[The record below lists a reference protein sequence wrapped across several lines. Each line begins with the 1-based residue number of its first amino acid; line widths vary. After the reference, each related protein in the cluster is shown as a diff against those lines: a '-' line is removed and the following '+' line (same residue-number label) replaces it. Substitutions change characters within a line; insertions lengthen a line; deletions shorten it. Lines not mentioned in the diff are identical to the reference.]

1 MVTFTMKAFQSVLD
15 VICPGPSQQDV
26 VASCVGT
33 MLKNSNG
40 FKEMS
45 KSYNNMAESL
55 SLCLKASKHS
65 SIERRVICA
74 FLYKNFTH
82 RQISELMN
90 THKFKLATGRTRMNA
105 KSDYE
110 LLLNEGCLDSKSHK
124 FSKLNESD
132 IKYAVNYILNK
143 SNMTPLSHGHR
154 LYQLEMV
161 TR

>member
-1 MVTFTMKAFQSVLD
+1 
-15 VICPGPSQQDV
+15 
-26 VASCVGT
+26 
-33 MLKNSNG
+33 
-40 FKEMS
+40 
-45 KSYNNMAESL
+45 
-55 SLCLKASKHS
+55 
-65 SIERRVICA
+65 
-74 FLYKNFTH
+74 
-82 RQISELMN
+82 MN
-90 THKFKLATGRTRMNA
+90 TRKFKLAIGRKKMNT

-110 LLLNEGCLDSKSHK
+110 LLPNEGYLDSKSHK

>member
-1 MVTFTMKAFQSVLD
+1 MEPINDLINFFNLPPHYLYNLPSYKSRKTSDAIRDNDPKRFQKMVTFTMNAFQSMLD
-15 VICPGPSQQDV
+15 VICPGPSQRDV
-26 VASCVGT
+26 VASCVGK
-33 MLKNSNG
+33 MLKNSNR

-55 SLCLKASKHS
+55 LLCLKASKHS
-65 SIERRVICA
+65 SIERCVIHA

-110 LLLNEGCLDSKSHK
+110 L
-124 FSKLNESD
+124 
-132 IKYAVNYILNK
+132 
-143 SNMTPLSHGHR
+143 
-154 LYQLEMV
+154 
-161 TR
+161 